1 MSDFREDIRYSL
13 RGLRRNPVYALVA
26 VLTLALGIGANTAV
40 FSVVNGILLKP
51 LAYDD
56 PQRVALLWTAFGPD
70 LPQNWVSGPEFT
82 EMREFATQFE
92 DIAVVVPTTLGLT
105 GSGEPEQIT
114 AAAGSGALFRVLR
127 VDAAQGRLFGPDD
140 DRLGADRVVV
150 LGDGFWRRRFGA
162 DPAIVGR
169 TVNLS
174 GQAYTVIGIMPAG
187 FKLYHPEAQVPPVVD
202 VWAPLVPVLG
212 TDYPG
217 LNRGSH
223 FLRAFA
229 RLKPGVTL
237 AQAQEDMARAA
248 SLIRERSPDYY
259 DFDGW
264 GITVISLHGDLVNDV
279 KPALV
284 ILLGAVGF
292 VLLIACVN
300 VANLQLARAAARER
314 EIAVRSALGASG
326 RRLVRQLLTESTV
339 LAAIGAVVGL
349 GLAFGLI
356 QLLGAIAP
364 PGLPRRDEIGI
375 DASVLAFT
383 GLAALVTG
391 VLFGLVP
398 ALYGTRESL
407 VESLKEGG
415 RGSSGGRGGKRIRMG
430 LVVTEVALAL
440 VLLVGAGLMLKSF
453 GRLLRSD
460 PGYATDDLLTLR
472 IALPGAKYDS
482 THKIVSFY
490 DRLLERVAVLP
501 GVASAGVISHLPL
514 SASYASGTTIVNE
527 SRTVQAEGNFPYA
540 GIEADRRWVS
550 PEYFRTM
557 GVQVVR
563 GRAFTPADDIN
574 APLVALVDEEFVRRF
589 WPGEEPLGKR
599 VAIGGFGSPEGPAW
613 REVIGV
619 VRHSRHY
626 SLNSVGREQVYLAY
640 RQGGPGTMYLALRA
654 AGDPLGLTG
663 QVRNEV
669 WTIDPDQPVSDISS
683 MEQRVSGA
691 VSQPQFNLVL
701 LATFASIALALAA
714 VGIYG
719 VMSYAVALRTPE
731 LGIRMALGAT
741 QREVRGLVV
750 RQGMALVAGGAAIGL
765 GAALGL
771 SRVLR
776 ALLYDVSP
784 ADPLTYLGV
793 ALLLGGVALLASF
806 IPAARATRIQP
817 IAVLRN
823 E

>member
-1 MSDFREDIRYSL
+1 
-13 RGLRRNPVYALVA
+13 
-26 VLTLALGIGANTAV
+26 
-40 FSVVNGILLKP
+40 
-51 LAYDD
+51 
-56 PQRVALLWTAFGPD
+56 
-70 LPQNWVSGPEFT
+70 
-82 EMREFATQFE
+82 
-92 DIAVVVPTTLGLT
+92 
-105 GSGEPEQIT
+105 
-114 AAAGSGALFRVLR
+114 
-127 VDAAQGRLFGPDD
+127 
-140 DRLGADRVVV
+140 VV

-162 DPAIVGR
+162 DPTVVGR

-174 GQAYTVIGIMPAG
+174 GQVYTVIGIMPAG

-202 VWAPLVPVLG
+202 VWAPLVPLLG
-212 TDYPG
+212 TEYTG
-217 LNRGSH
+217 LSRGSH

-237 AQAQEDMARAA
+237 AQAQDDMTRAA
-248 SLIRERSPDYY
+248 MQIRERSPDYY
-259 DFDGW
+259 DFEGW

-279 KPALV
+279 KPALM

-326 RRLVRQLLTESTV
+326 RRLVRQLFTESGV
-339 LAAIGAVVGL
+339 LAGLGAVVGL
-349 GLAFGLI
+349 GLAFGII

-364 PGLPRRDEIGI
+364 PGLPRRDEIAI
-375 DASVLAFT
+375 DASVLLFT
-383 GLAALVTG
+383 GLAAMVTG
-391 VLFGLVP
+391 LLFGLAP

-415 RGSSGGRGGKRIRMG
+415 RGGSGGRGGRIRMG

-453 GRLLRSD
+453 GRLLGSD
-460 PGYATDDLLTLR
+460 PGYATDHLLTLR
-472 IALPGAKYDS
+472 IALPAARYDS

-490 DRLLERVAVLP
+490 DRLLERVAVSP

-514 SASYASGTTIVNE
+514 SASYASGTTVVNE
-527 SRTVQAEGNFPYA
+527 SRAVRPQGDFPYG

-550 PEYFRTM
+550 PDYFRTM

-563 GRAFTPADDIN
+563 GRAFTPADDGN
-574 APLVALVDEEFVRRF
+574 APLVAIVDEEFVRRF

-599 VAIGGFGSPEGPAW
+599 VAIGGFGSPDGPAW

-626 SLNSVGREQVYLAY
+626 NLNSVGREQVYLAY
-640 RQGGPGTMYLALRA
+640 RQGGPATMYLAVRA
-654 AGDPLGLTG
+654 AADPLGLVG

-669 WTIDPDQPVSDISS
+669 WVLDPDQPVSDIRS
-683 MEQRVSGA
+683 MEQRVASA

-701 LATFASIALALAA
+701 LATFAAIALALAA

-719 VMSYAVALRTPE
+719 VMSYAVAQRTHE

-750 RQGMALVAGGAAIGL
+750 RQGMTLVAGGAAIGL

-784 ADPLTYLGV
+784 GDPLTYLGV
-793 ALLLGGVALLASF
+793 ALLLAGVAVLASF

-817 IAVLRN
+817 LAVLRN